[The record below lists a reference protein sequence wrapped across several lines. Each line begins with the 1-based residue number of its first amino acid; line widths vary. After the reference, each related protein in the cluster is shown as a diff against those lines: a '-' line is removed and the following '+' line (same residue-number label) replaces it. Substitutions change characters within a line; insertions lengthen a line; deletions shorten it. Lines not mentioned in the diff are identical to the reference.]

1 MVHCKTKC
9 FAPIIILKSGSL
21 HVKLYGKRTRQIY
34 WDLTM
39 FFARIVREF
48 DNGFRPHRR
57 KFDRIYLKSQIPGGG
72 GWSHLEL
79 TRTSVFINFIVF
91 IFILFSL
98 IEWRNTSY
106 FSSNTIQTVL
116 VFYKNCC
123 RVVLLTKT
131 QENIFYNCFFLQKFR
146 TLYFARVTFFPFFY
160 KRTIPYNK
168 KLTDFNRSGSTGKYP
183 TSAVLRVGRAI
194 ARGQCSKTDRGWI
207 FSGTALTLGQL

>member
-1 MVHCKTKC
+1 
-9 FAPIIILKSGSL
+9 
-21 HVKLYGKRTRQIY
+21 
-34 WDLTM
+34 M
-39 FFARIVREF
+39 FFARIVR
-48 DNGFRPHRR
+48 NLTMGFALTVAYLTVFIWKV
-57 KFDRIYLKSQIPGGG
+57 KFRGGG

-91 IFILFSL
+91 IFILLSL
-98 IEWRNTSY
+98 IEWRKTSY

-116 VFYKNCC
+116 IFYKNCC

-194 ARGQCSKTDRGWI
+194 ALGQCSKIDRGWI
-207 FSGTALTLGQL
+207 FSGTALTPGQL